1 MTEKEL
7 KEKYFKMEK
16 KYIDERAVKISEIAM
31 NNKLREQIEV
41 LRIKNNAL
49 AKINEEWS
57 RKYAKT
63 KINVNVFCKMCWGLF
78 F

>member
-7 KEKYFKMEK
+7 KEKYFEMEK
-16 KYIDERAVKISEIAM
+16 KFIDERAIKISEIAM

-63 KINVNVFCKMCWGLF
+63 KILLDEALTNKL
-78 F
+78 

>member
-7 KEKYFKMEK
+7 KEKYFEMEK
-16 KYIDERAVKISEIAM
+16 KFIDERAIKISEIAM

-41 LRIKNNAL
+41 LRIKNKAL

-63 KINVNVFCKMCWGLF
+63 KILLDEALTNKL
-78 F
+78 

>member
-63 KINVNVFCKMCWGLF
+63 KILLDEALTNKL
-78 F
+78 